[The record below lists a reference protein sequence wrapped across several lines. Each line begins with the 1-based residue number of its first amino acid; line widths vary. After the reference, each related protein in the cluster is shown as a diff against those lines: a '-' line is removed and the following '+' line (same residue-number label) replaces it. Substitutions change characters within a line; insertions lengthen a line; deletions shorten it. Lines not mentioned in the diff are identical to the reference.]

1 MYTCWTGIELDQHAG
16 AKHHLCAESIPIP
29 GRPLPA
35 SWIWWLIVCVGLA
48 GSDVWSN
55 TILCAAVMVSF
66 WMRLIIKFKL
76 IFKFYH
82 NTCVISP
89 DSFRCVLFKHLHFRY
104 LIGISKLMSWFCFLN
119 LLYPGIFLSVNRPTI
134 HLANIKLR
142 GLRRCCCFM
151 HTPCQVHIASSL
163 HNTFQIQLFITFTT
177 ATLI

>member
-76 IFKFYH
+76 IFKFEWSRLH
-82 NTCVISP
+82 SIMWVGLIQSSEGLPRTKV
-89 DSFRCVLFKHLHFRY
+89 VLLQLTGNSASRGP
-104 LIGISKLMSWFCFLN
+104 LDMSYSAGFSLGLQPGYIKCIKWIN
-119 LLYPGIFLSVNRPTI
+119 LLLG
-134 HLANIKLR
+134 K
-142 GLRRCCCFM
+142 
-151 HTPCQVHIASSL
+151 IA
-163 HNTFQIQLFITFTT
+163 Q
-177 ATLI
+177 